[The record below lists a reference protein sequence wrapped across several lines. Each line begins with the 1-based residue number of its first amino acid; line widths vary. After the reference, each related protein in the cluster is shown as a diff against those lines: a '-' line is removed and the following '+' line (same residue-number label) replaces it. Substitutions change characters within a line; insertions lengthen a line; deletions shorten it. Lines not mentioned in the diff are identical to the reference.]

1 MMSVNNDDDGFIF
14 LEVLNPPE
22 LQPDQHQKIIAKAQE
37 IFAKES
43 NETVEYSRDRLKY
56 CGEIKVSTGELKP
69 FTNFGL
75 ENPHTYQ
82 SNIAYGEGKPIYH
95 VRLAL
100 AIIKKYLPR
109 DEASFDDP
117 FVTLQKALNEDEHPQ
132 HAQALR
138 IAALLYLI
146 GDELSLLPLGTPVFE
161 ALAPLGGQV
170 FYGAA
175 QRGKITFSDA
185 LKISISGEELG
196 IRKIGGHLI
205 AMVAVEREITIGD
218 PDADGTVICTIARKY
233 LY

>member
-1 MMSVNNDDDGFIF
+1 MMPVSNDDGFIF
-14 LEVLNPPE
+14 LEALNPPE
-22 LQPDQHQKIIAKAQE
+22 LQPDQRQKIIAKAQE

-82 SNIAYGEGKPIYH
+82 SNITRGEGQPIYH
-95 VRLAL
+95 VKLAS
-100 AIIKKYLPR
+100 AIISKYLPLDKS
-109 DEASFDDP
+109 DELP
-117 FVTLQKALNEDEHPQ
+117 FVALQKALNDDEHPQ

-146 GDELSLLPLGTPVFE
+146 GDELSLLPLGTPIFE

-185 LKISISGEELG
+185 LKISILGEELG
-196 IRKIGGHLI
+196 IRKTGGHLI
-205 AMVAVEREITIGD
+205 AMVAIEREITIGD